1 MQVEFV
7 RGAFRC
13 HFRLEAVLAAKAPA
27 NSAFGF
33 QQDMRGIKKMIKLNT
48 TELKDKAKTLRAGDK
63 VLLSGTV
70 YTSRDA
76 AHKRIREL
84 CERGGELPYA
94 LEGAAIYYAGP
105 TAAKEGMVIGS
116 CGPTTSGRMDVY
128 SPDMLDMGLSAMIGK
143 GERSEAVCEAIRRNG
158 AVYFC
163 AIGGAGAL
171 ACKCIT
177 ECEVIAF
184 EDLGCESVKRL
195 TFNEFPLIVAIDCV
209 GGNIFLEGR
218 RPFDHSREIV

>member
-1 MQVEFV
+1 
-7 RGAFRC
+7 
-13 HFRLEAVLAAKAPA
+13 
-27 NSAFGF
+27 
-33 QQDMRGIKKMIKLNT
+33 MIELNT
-48 TELKDKAKTLRAGDK
+48 RELKEKARTLRAGDK

-76 AHKRIREL
+76 AHKRIRA
-84 CERGGELPYA
+84 CIDNGEPLPYE
-94 LEGAAIYYAGP
+94 LDGAVIYYAGP
-105 TAAKEGMVIGS
+105 TGTKEGMAIGS
-116 CGPTTSGRMDVY
+116 CGPTTSSRMDVY
-128 SPDMLDMGLSAMIGK
+128 SPLMLDMGLSAMIGK

-184 EDLGCESVKRL
+184 EDLGCESVKKL
-195 TFNEFPLIVAIDCV
+195 TFDKFPLIVAIDCE
-209 GGNIFLEGR
+209 GGDLFRTGR
-218 RPFDHSREIV
+218 AQYAR

>member
-1 MQVEFV
+1 MTE
-7 RGAFRC
+7 
-13 HFRLEAVLAAKAPA
+13 
-27 NSAFGF
+27 
-33 QQDMRGIKKMIKLNT
+33 LNT
-48 TELKDKAKTLRAGDK
+48 EELKEKARTLRAGEK

-76 AHKRIREL
+76 AHKRIMACLRS
-84 CERGGELPYA
+84 GEKLPYE
-94 LEGAAIYYAGP
+94 LEGAAVYYAGP
-105 TAAKEGMVIGS
+105 TEAKEGMVIGS

-128 SPDMLDMGLSAMIGK
+128 SPALLDRGLCAMIGK
-143 GERSEAVCEAIRRNG
+143 GERSPEVCEAIRRNG

-171 ACKCIT
+171 ACRCIT

-195 TFNEFPLIVAIDCV
+195 RFDRFPLIVAVDSA
-209 GGNIFLEGR
+209 GGNIFSSGR
-218 RPFDHSREIV
+218 KQYSR